1 MAGWIAK
8 EMPFMKR
15 LCSLILIAALCI
27 VVTTGCSRSAAVAP
41 VTMVAEQGTNAAGK
55 MLTAYLVT
63 WDIQRGT
70 LVLSDTPLFH
80 RSYYSNDWPRMLW
93 SSGPPFTV
101 LQRSV
106 DQVQGGVKQQL
117 LMVQPAAS
125 DTMVLTWPATL
136 ALNIKAQE
144 SVSWYAWD
152 KKVFMS
158 APLEMIISP
167 YNYKTLAGKS
177 VQITQYTAPV
187 ETLAAVLPSEL
198 QSIQGVYTIYGS
210 GSLENGFVLVET
222 RTAGA
227 AVDVFWLIRLSGGKA
242 TWLPC
247 GDAPCGGV
255 VSGAGPQFVRIDSRL
270 YLLGGCRDKIA
281 MIDTAAAKPVITYP
295 TGINRTFSSLI
306 TKAGKDTVTGAP
318 FSAALEGS
326 GTVLQLSLF
335 NWTLNAEQTYALNED
350 GTILGYLDGDT
361 SGRLWCMDA
370 RGRRLSS
377 LSLPNVQ
384 YSSSPSPDLFAGW

>member
-1 MAGWIAK
+1 ML
-8 EMPFMKR
+8 FMKR
-15 LCSLILIAALCI
+15 LCSLVLIAALCI

-55 MLTAYLVT
+55 TLTAHLVT
-63 WDIQRGT
+63 WDTQHGT
-70 LVLSDTPLFH
+70 LTLSDKSLFQV
-80 RSYYSNDWPRMLW
+80 SFYNDWPVILW
-93 SSGPPFTV
+93 SSGPPLTV

-106 DQVQGGVKQQL
+106 DQKQGGVKKPL
-117 LMVQPAAS
+117 LMLQSPSS
-125 DTMVLTWPATL
+125 DVKVVTL
-136 ALNIKAQE
+136 PKDVNAGGSIYANE

-152 KKVFMS
+152 KKAFMS

-177 VQITQYTAPV
+177 IQITQYTDPV
-187 ETLAAVLPSEL
+187 TTLAAVLPSEL

-227 AVDVFWLIRLSGGKA
+227 AVDVFWLIRLTGGKV

-255 VSGAGPQFVRIDSRL
+255 IAGAGPQFARIGSRL
-270 YLLGGCRDKIA
+270 YLIGWCRTKIA

-295 TGINRTFSSLI
+295 TGINKTFSSLI
-306 TKAGKDTVTGAP
+306 TKTWKDTGSGAP
-318 FSAALEGS
+318 FFAALKGS
-326 GTVLQLSLF
+326 DTVLQLSLF
-335 NWTLNAEQTYALNED
+335 NTALNAEQTYALNED
-350 GTILGYLDGDT
+350 GTILGYLEHD
-361 SGRLWCMDA
+361 SGALRCMNA

-377 LSLPNVQ
+377 LSIPDVR
-384 YSSSPSPDLFAGW
+384 YFSSPSQDLFSRG

>member
-1 MAGWIAK
+1 
-8 EMPFMKR
+8 MKKLQSILFVAI
-15 LCSLILIAALCI
+15 LCL
-27 VVTTGCSRSAAVAP
+27 VVAVTGCSRSAAVAA
-41 VTMVAEQGTNAAGK
+41 VTMVAELGTNVAGK

-80 RSYYSNDWPRMLW
+80 RSYYSDDWPRMLW

-117 LMVQPAAS
+117 LMLQSLSPDVK
-125 DTMVLTWPATL
+125 VV
-136 ALNIKAQE
+136 ALPKEVNSSAFPKDVNSE
-144 SVSWYAWD
+144 SSVSWYAWD

-177 VQITQYTAPV
+177 VQITQYTTPV
-187 ETLAAVLPSEL
+187 KMLAAVLPSEL

-227 AVDVFWLIRLSGGKA
+227 AADVFWLIRLTDGKA

-255 VSGAGPQFVRIDSRL
+255 IAGAGPQFFRIDSRL

-295 TGINRTFSSLI
+295 TGINRTFISLI

-318 FSAALEGS
+318 FSAVLEGS

-335 NWTLNAEQTYALNED
+335 NWTLNGTQTYALNED
-350 GTILGYLDGDT
+350 GTILGSLQGDT
-361 SGRLWCMDA
+361 KGQLWCMNA
-370 RGRRLSS
+370 RGKRLSS

-384 YSSSPSPDLFAGW
+384 YSSSPSPDLYSE

>member
-1 MAGWIAK
+1 
-8 EMPFMKR
+8 MKR
-15 LCSLILIAALCI
+15 LCSLVLIAALCI
-27 VVTTGCSRSAAVAP
+27 VVTTGCSRSAGVAP
-41 VTMVAEQGTNAAGK
+41 VTMVAELGTNAAGK
-55 MLTAYLVT
+55 TLTAYLVT

-70 LVLSDTPLFH
+70 VVRSDTPLFH
-80 RSYYSNDWPRMLW
+80 RSYYSNDWPVMLW

-106 DQVQGGVKQQL
+106 DQKQGGVKKHL
-117 LMVQPAAS
+117 LMLQSLSPDVK
-125 DTMVLTWPATL
+125 VVTL
-136 ALNIKAQE
+136 PKEVNSAPLPRDVNAEE

-187 ETLAAVLPSEL
+187 QTLAAVLPSEL

-227 AVDVFWLIRLSGGKA
+227 AVDVFWLIRLTGGKA
-242 TWLPC
+242 TWFSC

-255 VSGAGPQFVRIDSRL
+255 IAGAGPQFARIDSRL

-295 TGINRTFSSLI
+295 KGINRTFSSLI
-306 TKAGKDTVTGAP
+306 TKTWKDTGSGAP
-318 FSAALEGS
+318 FFAVLEGS

-335 NWTLNAEQTYALNED
+335 NWTLNGTQTYALNED
-350 GTILGYLDGDT
+350 GTILGYLEGDT
-361 SGRLWCMDA
+361 SGRLWCMNA
-370 RGRRLSS
+370 SGRRLSS
-377 LSLPNVQ
+377 VSLPNVQ
-384 YSSSPSPDLFAGW
+384 YSFSPSPDLFSGL

>member
-1 MAGWIAK
+1 
-8 EMPFMKR
+8 MKK
-15 LCSLILIAALCI
+15 LCSLVLVAVLCVTAA
-27 VVTTGCSRSAAVAP
+27 TGCSRSAGISP
-41 VTMVAEQGTNAAGK
+41 VTMVTELGTNAAGK
-55 MLTAYLVT
+55 TLTAYLVT

-80 RSYYSNDWPRMLW
+80 RSYYSDDWPRMLW

-106 DQVQGGVKQQL
+106 DQVQGGVKKHL
-117 LMVQPAAS
+117 LMLQPAAS

-136 ALNIKAQE
+136 ALNMKAQE

-187 ETLAAVLPSEL
+187 ETLAAVLPLEL

-227 AVDVFWLIRLSGGKA
+227 AVDVFWLIRLTGGKA

-255 VSGAGPQFVRIDSRL
+255 IAGAGPQFARIDSRL

-350 GTILGYLDGDT
+350 GTILGSLQGDT
-361 SGRLWCMDA
+361 KGQLWCMNA
-370 RGRRLSS
+370 RGKRLSS
-377 LSLPNVQ
+377 VSLPNVQ
-384 YSSSPSPDLFAGW
+384 YSSSPSPDLFAG

>member
-1 MAGWIAK
+1 
-8 EMPFMKR
+8 MKR
-15 LCSLILIAALCI
+15 LCSLVLIAALCI

-55 MLTAYLVT
+55 TLTAHLVT

-70 LVLSDTPLFH
+70 LSLSDKSLFQV
-80 RSYYSNDWPRMLW
+80 SYYNDWPVILW
-93 SSGPPFTV
+93 SSGPPLTV

-106 DQVQGGVKQQL
+106 DQKQGGVKKPL
-117 LMVQPAAS
+117 LMLQSPSS
-125 DTMVLTWPATL
+125 DVKVATL
-136 ALNIKAQE
+136 PKEVNAGGSIYANE

-158 APLEMIISP
+158 APLEVLIP
-167 YNYKTLAGKS
+167 LYGYKTLAGKS

-187 ETLAAVLPSEL
+187 QTLAAVLPSEL

-227 AVDVFWLIRLSGGKA
+227 AVDVFWLIRLTDGKA

-255 VSGAGPQFVRIDSRL
+255 IAGAGPQFARIDSRL
-270 YLLGGCRDKIA
+270 YLLGGCRNKIA

-295 TGINRTFSSLI
+295 TGINKTFSSLI
-306 TKAGKDTVTGAP
+306 TKTWKDTGSGLP
-318 FSAALEGS
+318 FYATLEGS

-335 NWTLNAEQTYALNED
+335 NTALNAEQTYALNED
-350 GTILGYLDGDT
+350 GTILGCLERDT

-377 LSLPNVQ
+377 VSLPSLQ
-384 YSSSPSPDLFAGW
+384 YSFSPSPDLFSGL